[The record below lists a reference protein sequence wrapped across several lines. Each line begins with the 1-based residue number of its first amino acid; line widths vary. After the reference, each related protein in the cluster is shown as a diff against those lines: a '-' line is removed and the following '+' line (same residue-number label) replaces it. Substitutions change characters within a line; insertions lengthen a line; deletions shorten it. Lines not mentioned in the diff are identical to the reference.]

1 MTEMPVLTQVTLG
14 LMVLKRAKVE
24 TLPTFTAGALLLFG
38 LVWLVVGVIFWT
50 GLARKL
56 ITDEERTRRAVAT
69 VLVGGVWVFGV
80 LAVFG
85 LILRLVRRLI
95 PG

>member
-1 MTEMPVLTQVTLG
+1 MTELPALAQVTLG
-14 LMVLKRAKVE
+14 LMALRRAKVE
-24 TLPTFTAGALLLFG
+24 TLPVLSEGALLLFG
-38 LVWLVVGVIFWT
+38 LVWLVVGMVFWT
-50 GLARKL
+50 GLVCKL
-56 ITDEERTRRAVAT
+56 ITDEERTRLAIAT
-69 VLVGGVWVFGV
+69 VLVGSVWVFGI